1 MRILL
6 IHGRSQGGKDPV
18 ALKDEWLGA
27 LHKGLEK
34 AGLSLPK
41 AAQIDFPHYGDRLD
55 AFVEQF
61 NLPADPAIVPKGS
74 PAFDDYAAFR
84 REVADEM
91 RQRAGVTDAQ
101 VQAELP
107 PDVPVEKGPQNW
119 AWVQAIVRL
128 LDRHLPDVSQGTI
141 EVFLRDVFLYT
152 KRDIV
157 RDAIDEIVSAKLT
170 PDTALV
176 VGHSLGSVV
185 GYNVLR
191 AAPGNV
197 KAYVTVGSPLG
208 IHAIRR
214 TFDAIRNPV
223 PKKDCWYN
231 AYDPRDIVAL
241 NPLDTANFDVTPG
254 IVNNGAVSNHTDNRH
269 GIIGYLDDMEVA
281 RAIHAALR

>member
-1 MRILL
+1 MRMLL

-18 ALKDEWLGA
+18 ALQNEWLGA
-27 LHKGLEK
+27 LDKGLK
-34 AGLSLPK
+34 KTGLSLPRDV
-41 AAQIDFPHYGDRLD
+41 QVDFPHYGNQLD
-55 AFVEQF
+55 KFVEQF
-61 NLPADPAIVPKGS
+61 KLPADPAIVPKGS
-74 PAFDDYAAFR
+74 PAFDEYAAFR

-91 RQRAGVTDAQ
+91 RQRAGLTDAQ

-107 PDVPVEKGPQNW
+107 PGVPAEKGPQNW
-119 AWVQAIVRL
+119 EWVQAIVRL

-157 RDAIDEIVSAKLT
+157 QGAIDEIVSAKLT
-170 PDTALV
+170 PDTTLV

-191 AAPGNV
+191 AAPKNV
-197 KAYVTVGSPLG
+197 KAYITVGSPLG
-208 IHAIRR
+208 IRAIRR
-214 TFDAIRNPV
+214 ALGAISNPLQ
-223 PKKDCWYN
+223 KRDCWYN
-231 AYDPRDIVAL
+231 AYDHRDIVAL
-241 NPLDTANFDVTPG
+241 NPLDTANFDVAPA

-281 RAIHAALR
+281 RTIHAALR